1 MRLLCL
7 GDSYTV
13 GEGVDRAESWP
24 EVVARRLR
32 AEGLALGAPVVV
44 ARTGWTCADLDAGI
58 DAAAPAGPFS
68 AVTLLVGVNDQYDGL
83 PPEAYGAGFRRLLG
97 CAVAL
102 AGGEPGRVVVVSI
115 PDWGRTPA
123 ADAPPPEG
131 VPRRSRDE
139 IAREVDAY
147 NAVARAEAE
156 RAGARWVG
164 VTALSRTQ
172 GDQVVADRLHPD
184 AAAYAAWADVIAPA
198 VRAALAV

>member
-13 GEGVDRAESWP
+13 GEGVERDATWP

-32 AEGLALGAPVVV
+32 AEGLSLDAPLVV

-58 DAAAPAGPFS
+58 DAAAPAGPFG
-68 AVTLLVGVNDQYDGL
+68 AVTLLAGVNDQYDGL
-83 PPEAYGAGFRRLLG
+83 PAEAYRPQLRRLLG
-97 CAVAL
+97 RAVAL
-102 AGGEPGRVVVVSI
+102 AGSEPGRVVAVSI

-131 VPRRSRDE
+131 VPQRSRDE

-147 NAVARAEAE
+147 NAVARGEAE
-156 RAGARWVG
+156 RAGARWAD
-164 VTALSRTQ
+164 VTALSRGQ
-172 GDQVVADRLHPD
+172 GGQVVADRLHPD
-184 AAAYAAWADVIAPA
+184 AAAYAAWAGVIAPA
-198 VRAALAV
+198 VRAALAG